1 MAQEPNLKIN
11 VGADTS
17 QFERGMRQAKGDLKA
32 FGQVSDNVLSSL
44 GRAIGIDTAQ
54 VEQMSSAIRGM
65 GKHMQESSSAGVAA
79 FGKLLT
85 SVNAFSAG
93 IAAIGI
99 AGVVAGF
106 KALNSEAEA
115 FKNTVAGASIEMQTA
130 AFIDTYRQVFH
141 DFNADTGK
149 NVANFESRWKK
160 AFAMLGANFQQNL
173 VGIFTGKQLAPASL
187 SGLFF
192 GGDSKQMAAAIAG
205 GAEAERLAVEI
216 YTLERKRKEQAVE
229 LSKINGQIADQ
240 MTIARDTSADIG
252 ARQQAILTIQGL
264 LNTKRQ
270 MTVTLEKQLEEL
282 YQKNSDIATDSVAA
296 ADALLQQKQRVYD
309 ADRAVTQEETALLDI
324 SNSITK
330 SAKDQAAAYQQ
341 QKELLDKIAQS
352 RADLA
357 ALDLGVSGSL
367 SAGASTSGQ
376 GIIPQTIN
384 TTALQSQ
391 LNAALGDNLFLE
403 VGIQIKKG
411 SLIDISQQ
419 VQSALN
425 GLASSMSAAIGG
437 LVGDLVTGGDAWGNF
452 SNAALSAFGD
462 MATSIGKIAIECGV
476 ASLSIK
482 AALKTLG
489 TTGAVAA
496 IAAGAAL
503 VALGAAVKSGLS
515 NVASGNYSSTAGVA
529 SSSYGSAGTDYVTR
543 DMTVNVTG
551 TLRADGDQLVA
562 VLNNTDNKKGYTT

>member
-65 GKHMQESSSAGVAA
+65 GKHMQESSSTGVAA

-252 ARQQAILTIQGL
+252 ARQQAILTIQEL

-309 ADRAVTQEETALLDI
+309 ADRAVTLEETALLDI

-419 VQSALN
+419 VQSVLS
-425 GLASSMSAAIGG
+425 GLVSSMSAAIGG

-462 MATSIGKIAIECGV
+462 MATSIGKIAIECGIATLAIK
-476 ASLSIK
+476 ASLE
-482 AALKTLG
+482 TLG
-489 TTGAVAA
+489 TAGAPIA

-551 TLRADGDQLVA
+551 TLQADGDQLVA

>member
-309 ADRAVTQEETALLDI
+309 ADRAVTQEETALLDV

-330 SAKDQAAAYQQ
+330 SAKDQAAAYQR

-367 SAGASTSGQ
+367 STGASTSGQ

-419 VQSALN
+419 VQSALS

-462 MATSIGKIAIECGV
+462 MATSIGKIAIECGI
-476 ASLSIK
+476 ASLGIK
-482 AALKTLG
+482 AALETLG
-489 TTGAVAA
+489 AAGPAIA

-551 TLRADGDQLVA
+551 TLQADGDQLVA